1 MSKVMT
7 CIREQRKPT
16 SSVRK
21 LRRGFLSVLL
31 AAAVTAVSLPLG
43 VFAVSGNDEVSAAGS
58 YDSYTYE
65 LKERRE

>member
-1 MSKVMT
+1 MT

-43 VFAVSGNDEVSAAGS
+43 VFAISGNDEVSAAGS
-58 YDSYTYE
+58 YDIIPMS
-65 LKERRE
+65 